1 MLLLATIMGV
11 ALAGSLIEF
20 RLLARKKQKR
30 DLVVGAALLAAGLTL
45 GALSLSDVDL
55 PSPLAFVEQLF
66 GPTSRLVA
74 KLLS

>member
-1 MLLLATIMGV
+1 MLLAIIMGV

-30 DLVVGAALLAAGLTL
+30 DLVVGAALLAAGLAL
-45 GALSLSDVDL
+45 GALRLSDVDL
-55 PSPLAFVEQLF
+55 PSPLTFVEQLF
-66 GPTSRLVA
+66 GPTSRMVA